1 MNVDPLRSP
10 PTVPI
15 VRPVRRE
22 EERREQPPARD
33 QQEPQSRD
41 PEDSQIDEYA

>member
-1 MNVDPLRSP
+1 
-10 PTVPI
+10 VPI

-33 QQEPQSRD
+33 EAEPQSRD